1 MKLQEIVSAP
11 ATSRYKYIAKF
22 YDPDTT
28 RTKSTGFGA
37 KGYSDYTIHHD
48 KERRERYRIRHEK
61 DLRTN
66 DPTRA
71 GFLSYYLLW
80 GQSTSLQQNIKLFKR
95 RFHL

>member
-1 MKLQEIVSAP
+1 MKLKQVIEAP
-11 ATSRYKYIAKF
+11 GASKYKYIAIF
-22 YDPDTT
+22 YDPQTKKQ
-28 RTKSTGFGA
+28 KSTGFGA

-48 KERRERYRIRHEK
+48 KQRRERYRIRHEK

-80 GQSTSLQQNIKLFKR
+80 GQSISLQQNIKSYKQQ
-95 RFHL
+95 FHL